1 MLYKWDIKHPE
12 PVTSTSDLL
21 TLLIKDRSVDSN
33 QDSSTFLH
41 PSLREQLPMILQLF
55 DSHAVNSALDALKH
69 AIDSNVPIVIHGDY
83 DADGVCASALLW
95 ETIYRDLGYKNVH
108 AFIPHRERH
117 GYGVSRESID
127 EITGETPQGSG
138 KLVITVDC
146 GITATETVEYGKS
159 KGLDFIITD
168 HHTIQEE
175 KVPDGV
181 PVLHTY
187 ELCGAGIAWAFSLLI
202 AQHFLDQKPH
212 EKYQSGLDLA
222 ALATIADIQ
231 SVLGYNR
238 AILKEGL
245 PALSNSSRVGLQELF
260 LQAGIKDKE
269 LGTYEVGW
277 VIAPRLNAL
286 GRLEHALDS
295 VRLLLT
301 TDRERAAD
309 LVQRMNDINAER
321 QSLTS
326 SAVEEAISIVLQN
339 NWDTH
344 FAIVLESEHW
354 HEGVL
359 GLIAGKLVEK
369 FYVPV
374 IVLGK
379 SGEVYKGSARS
390 ITGCNIIDAIMRHK
404 DLLIDA
410 GGHAMAAGLSIKEDN
425 VALFRK
431 EFTQS
436 VQEIFGN
443 EKPKKAL
450 HIDVVLAHELVNI
463 ELTQSLQE
471 LAPHGVDNPRP
482 LFVVRDVIVAD
493 KRGVG
498 ADGRHLSLTLGL
510 SDSTP
515 VKAIWFGNGQNGTLL
530 ERGQNVDVVASL
542 ELDTYRE
549 PQVQLKVKDVQT
561 KEH

>member
-1 MLYKWDIKHPE
+1 MLYEWDIKHPE
-12 PVTSTSDLL
+12 PVTSPNDLL
-21 TLLIKDRSVDSN
+21 AVLMGDRGVDAD
-33 QDSSTFLH
+33 QDPSTFLH
-41 PSLREQLPMILQLF
+41 PSLQKQLPLILQLF
-55 DSHAVNSALDALKH
+55 ESHAVHTALEVLKQ
-69 AIDSNVPIVIHGDY
+69 AIDSNTPVVIHGDY
-83 DADGVCASALLW
+83 DADGVCATAILW
-95 ETIYRDLGYKNVH
+95 ETLYRELDYKNTH
-108 AFIPHRERH
+108 PFIPHREEH
-117 GYGVSRESID
+117 GYGVSTESLDSIVA
-127 EITGETPQGSG
+127 TFGTNA
-138 KLVITVDC
+138 LVITVDC
-146 GITATETVEYGKS
+146 GITAKQAVEYGKA
-159 KGLDFIITD
+159 KGLNFIITD
-168 HHTIQEE
+168 HHTIQDE
-175 KVPDGV
+175 KVPEGV

-187 ELCGAGIAWAFSLLI
+187 ELCGAGIAWAFSLLM
-202 AQHFLDQKPH
+202 AQHFLKQDPI
-212 EKYQSGLDLA
+212 EIYQNGLDLA

-260 LQAGIKDKE
+260 FQAGIKGKA

-301 TDRERAAD
+301 TDRARAAD
-309 LVQRMNDINAER
+309 MVQRMNNINAER

-326 SAVEEAISIVLQN
+326 SAVEEAVDIVLQN
-339 NWDTH
+339 NWNTH
-344 FAIVLESEHW
+344 FAIVLESDHW
-354 HEGVL
+354 HEGIL
-359 GLIAGKLVEK
+359 GLIAGKLVER

-390 ITGCNIIDAIMRHK
+390 VVGCNIIDAITQHK

-410 GGHAMAAGLSIKEDN
+410 GGHAMAAGLSIEEGN
-425 VALFRK
+425 VALFREK
-431 EFTQS
+431 FTQT
-436 VQEIFGN
+436 VQEMFAN

-450 HIDVVLAHELVNI
+450 HVDAVLAHELINI
-463 ELTQSLQE
+463 ELIQLLQE

-482 LFVVRDVIVAD
+482 LFLLQDITVAE
-493 KRGVG
+493 KRSVG
-498 ADGRHLSLTLGL
+498 TDGKHLSLAL
-510 SDSTP
+510 SLSNATP
-515 VKAIWFGNGQNGTLL
+515 VKAIWFGNGQNGTLF
-530 ERGQNVDVVASL
+530 EVGQKVDVVASL

-549 PQVQLKVKDVQT
+549 PRVQLKVKDVQT

>member
-1 MLYKWDIKHPE
+1 MLYEWDIKHPE
-12 PVTSTSDLL
+12 PVTSPNDLL
-21 TLLIKDRSVDSN
+21 AVLMGDRGVDAD
-33 QDSSTFLH
+33 QDPSTFLH
-41 PSLREQLPMILQLF
+41 PSLQKQLPLILQLF
-55 DSHAVNSALDALKH
+55 ESHAVHTALEVLKQ
-69 AIDSNVPIVIHGDY
+69 AIDSNTPVVIHGDY
-83 DADGVCASALLW
+83 DADGVCATAILW
-95 ETIYRDLGYKNVH
+95 ETLYRELDYKNTH
-108 AFIPHRERH
+108 PFIPHREEH
-117 GYGVSRESID
+117 GYGVSTESLDSIVA
-127 EITGETPQGSG
+127 TFGTNA
-138 KLVITVDC
+138 LVITVDC
-146 GITATETVEYGKS
+146 GITAKQAVEYGKA
-159 KGLDFIITD
+159 KGLNFIITD
-168 HHTIQEE
+168 HHTIQDE
-175 KVPDGV
+175 KVPEGV

-187 ELCGAGIAWAFSLLI
+187 ELCGAGIAWAFSLLM
-202 AQHFLDQKPH
+202 AQHFLKQDPI
-212 EKYQSGLDLA
+212 EIYQNGLDLA

-260 LQAGIKDKE
+260 FQAGIKGKA

-301 TDRERAAD
+301 TDRARAAD
-309 LVQRMNDINAER
+309 MVQRMNNINAER

-326 SAVEEAISIVLQN
+326 SAVEEAVDIVLQN
-339 NWDTH
+339 NWNTH
-344 FAIVLESEHW
+344 FAIVLESDHW
-354 HEGVL
+354 HEGIL
-359 GLIAGKLVEK
+359 GLIAGKLVER

-390 ITGCNIIDAIMRHK
+390 VVGCNIIDAITQHK

-410 GGHAMAAGLSIKEDN
+410 GGHAMAAGLSIEEGN
-425 VALFRK
+425 VALFREK
-431 EFTQS
+431 FTQT
-436 VQEIFGN
+436 VQEMFAN

-450 HIDVVLAHELVNI
+450 HVDAVLAHELINI
-463 ELTQSLQE
+463 ELIQLLQE

-482 LFVVRDVIVAD
+482 LFLLQDITVAE
-493 KRGVG
+493 KRSVG
-498 ADGRHLSLTLGL
+498 TDGKHLSLTLSL
-510 SDSTP
+510 SNATP
-515 VKAIWFGNGQNGTLL
+515 VKAIWFGNGQNGTSF
-530 ERGQNVDVVASL
+530 EVGQKVDVVASL